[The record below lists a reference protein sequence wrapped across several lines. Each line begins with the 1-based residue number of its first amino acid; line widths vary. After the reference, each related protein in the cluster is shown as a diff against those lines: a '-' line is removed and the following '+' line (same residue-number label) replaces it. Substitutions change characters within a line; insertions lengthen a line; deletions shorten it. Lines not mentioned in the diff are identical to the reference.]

1 MTELQFAWDPR
12 KDRANQKKHR
22 IGFNEAKSVFLDEF
36 ARIIPDAESSDDEPR
51 FLMLG
56 MSIGLRVLVVCHCY
70 RESEQVIRLISARRA
85 DPTERKEY
93 ARYLP

>member
-1 MTELQFAWDPR
+1 MAQLQFDWDPR
-12 KDRANQKKHR
+12 KERANQKKHG
-22 IGFNEAKSVFLDEF
+22 IGFNEARSVFLDEF
-36 ARIIPDAESSDDEPR
+36 ARIIPDTDSSDGEPR

-56 MSIGLRVLVVCHCY
+56 MSISLRVLVVCHCY
-70 RESEQVIRLISARRA
+70 RESEQVIRIISARRA

>member
-1 MTELQFAWDPR
+1 MASLQFAWDPR
-12 KDRANQKKHR
+12 KDRANQKKHG

-36 ARIIPDAESSDDEPR
+36 ARIIPDVEGSDEEPR

-56 MSIGLRVLVVCHCY
+56 LSIGLRVLVVCHCY
-70 RESEQVIRLISARRA
+70 RESERVIRIISARRA

>member
-1 MTELQFAWDPR
+1 MADLQFAWDPR
-12 KDRANQKKHR
+12 KDRANQKKHG

-36 ARIIPDAESSDDEPR
+36 ARIIPDTEGSDDEPR

-70 RESEQVIRLISARRA
+70 RESEQVIRIVSARRA

>member
-1 MTELQFAWDPR
+1 MADLQFAWDAR
-12 KDRANQKKHR
+12 KDRANQKKHG
-22 IGFNEAKSVFLDEF
+22 IGFAEAKSVFLDEF
-36 ARIIPDAESSDDEPR
+36 ARIIPDAEGSDDETR

-70 RESEQVIRLISARRA
+70 RESEQVIRIISARRA

>member
-1 MTELQFAWDPR
+1 MADLQFAWDPR
-12 KDRANQKKHR
+12 KDRANKKKHG
-22 IGFNEAKSVFLDEF
+22 IGFIEAKTVFLDEF
-36 ARIIPDAESSDDEPR
+36 ARIIPDAGGSTDEPR

-70 RESEQVIRLISARRA
+70 RESEQVIRIISARRA

>member
-1 MTELQFAWDPR
+1 MKDLQFAWDPR
-12 KDRANQKKHR
+12 KDRANQKKR
-22 IGFNEAKSVFLDEF
+22 GIGFNEAKSVFLDEF
-36 ARIIPDAESSDDEPR
+36 ARIIPDVEGSVDEPR

-70 RESEQVIRLISARRA
+70 RESEQVIRIISVRRA

>member
-1 MTELQFAWDPR
+1 MADLQFAWDPR
-12 KDRANQKKHR
+12 KDRANQKKHG
-22 IGFNEAKSVFLDEF
+22 IGFTEAKTVFLDEF
-36 ARIIPDAESSDDEPR
+36 ARIIPDAEGSGDEPR

-70 RESEQVIRLISARRA
+70 RESEQVIRIISARRA

>member
-1 MTELQFAWDPR
+1 MADLQFAWDPR
-12 KDRANQKKHR
+12 KDRANQKKHG
-22 IGFNEAKSVFLDEF
+22 IGLNEAKSVFLDEF
-36 ARIIPDAESSDDEPR
+36 ARIIPDTGGSDSEPR
-51 FLMLG
+51 FLILG

-70 RESEQVIRLISARRA
+70 RESEQVIRIISARRA